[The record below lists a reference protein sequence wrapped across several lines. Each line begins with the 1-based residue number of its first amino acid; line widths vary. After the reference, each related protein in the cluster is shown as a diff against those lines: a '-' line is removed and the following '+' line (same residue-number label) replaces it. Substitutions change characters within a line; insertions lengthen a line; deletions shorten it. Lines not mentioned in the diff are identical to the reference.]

1 MAGTNV
7 EDLGSVRKR
16 LEDAERALSTG
27 RTTEERQR
35 ILEERA
41 RATATT
47 REEARVESVPVLA
60 FRVGGERYAIGVDAM
75 VQVLDARAL
84 HPLPGSPPW
93 LLGAIVSRTRI
104 VPVLDL
110 RELLGIEK
118 GALSDLVRVVIVE
131 HRGDAFGVAA
141 EALEGR
147 LDVPRTGL
155 APATDGPFEWVSPD
169 RLALLDLGKLAS
181 SGARGG

>member
-1 MAGTNV
+1 M
-7 EDLGSVRKR
+7 RKR
-16 LEDAERALSTG
+16 LEDAERALAAG
-27 RTTEERQR
+27 RTSQDRQR

-41 RATATT
+41 AATAAA
-47 REEARVESVPVLA
+47 REEARIESVPVLA
-60 FRVGGERYAIGVDAM
+60 FKVGGERYAIGVDSV
-75 VQVLDARAL
+75 VQVLDARGL

-93 LLGAIVSRTRI
+93 LLGAIVARTRI

-110 RELLGIEK
+110 RQLLGLEQ
-118 GALSDLVRVVIVE
+118 GGLSDLVRVVIAE
-131 HRGDAFGVAA
+131 HGPEAFGVAV

-155 APATDGPFEWVSPD
+155 APATDGPFEWISPD
-169 RLALLDLGKLAS
+169 RLALLDLGKLTS